1 MECPRSCSLVMKLLS
16 YLTWCQ
22 NCAQWRGQRRSIL
35 LPTLRQTGWWKDQ
48 LYLTHM
54 LVKTTDKG
62 GQDWDTTL
70 PYVLF
75 TFCCSM
81 QSYTMKSLFFLL
93 YWHDPRLPTE
103 TALTAPIPRAEIDI
117 VTYKKKVVQGY
128 TKTWGLAQSHVC
140 KTQDRIRA
148 ILNRE
153 DSIDWLPTT

>member
-1 MECPRSCSLVMKLLS
+1 MHSDGDKE
-16 YLTWCQ
+16 
-22 NCAQWRGQRRSIL
+22 GQYYCLPWDRRVGGTI
-35 LPTLRQTGWWKDQ
+35 Q

-153 DSIDWLPTT
+153 DSIDWLPTTSTELWRRLQRHKRGDVEYTYTG